1 MHIEVLTED
10 RSGVPVARALIP
22 ALLKEAKS
30 DATFSV
36 RPHRGKGYLP
46 KDLSSRPAK
55 FASGLLELLP
65 AKCRAYEKA
74 GGVDVLVVV
83 IDADHDDPSWLYRSL
98 EMTVRQFA
106 PSISFVFGIA
116 VEEMES
122 WLLGDK
128 EAVLAAYPKA
138 DQKVIDRYEQDSL
151 VGTWEVLCRA
161 IYKDKAKD
169 IIAEGYPTTG
179 QYKHEWATMIAPH
192 LDPKRNKSE
201 SFQRFRQTFL
211 RIVGG
216 RKER

>member
-1 MHIEVLTED
+1 M
-10 RSGVPVARALIP
+10 
-22 ALLKEAKS
+22 
-30 DATFSV
+30 
-36 RPHRGKGYLP
+36 
-46 KDLSSRPAK
+46 
-55 FASGLLELLP
+55 LELLP

-161 IYKDKAKD
+161 IYKDLSLIHISYSGNGRRSEAAIRRSTKPAYRSSSSNRAT
-169 IIAEGYPTTG
+169 IISSLSMKSAERTRIRSL
-179 QYKHEWATMIAPH
+179 E
-192 LDPKRNKSE
+192 R
-201 SFQRFRQTFL
+201 RQAVFL
-211 RIVGG
+211 SLIHI
-216 RKER
+216 